1 MVCVGVR
8 SVATVR
14 GWLCGGGGDKREKIY
29 IKCVVCGRRG
39 CEVSAGVGSGGGN
52 FRVELI
58 DKLIARTRVSI
69 IINSFLI
76 FSSFLLY
83 SIDISTIF
91 STQSILIAFGVAISP
106 FI

>member
-1 MVCVGVR
+1 MRAVRGLRVEGVR
-8 SVATVR
+8 
-14 GWLCGGGGDKREKIY
+14 GE
-29 IKCVVCGRRG
+29 CGR
-39 CEVSAGVGSGGGN
+39 GGGN
-52 FRVELI
+52 FRIELI

-91 STQSILIAFGVAISP
+91 STQSIRI
-106 FI
+106 

>member
-1 MVCVGVR
+1 MWGGKINETKNTKSVCVH
-8 SVATVR
+8 R
-14 GWLCGGGGDKREKIY
+14 GLRE
-29 IKCVVCGRRG
+29 RG
-39 CEVSAGVGSGGGN
+39 ECGSGDGN
-52 FRVELI
+52 FRIELI

-91 STQSILIAFGVAISP
+91 STQSIRI
-106 FI
+106 

>member
-1 MVCVGVR
+1 MWGGKINETKNTKSVCV
-8 SVATVR
+8 R
-14 GWLCGGGGDKREKIY
+14 GLRE
-29 IKCVVCGRRG
+29 RG
-39 CEVSAGVGSGGGN
+39 ECGSGGGN
-52 FRVELI
+52 FRIELI

-91 STQSILIAFGVAISP
+91 STQSILIAFGVTISQ
-106 FI
+106 